1 MEEKI
6 STLLE
11 KYNYPEPRKRPKN
24 THANKNCQTQKK
36 PRERRGD
43 LGCLAATGV
52 AAYEYDGV
60 PIDLLHDGRLH
71 VGNGQ
76 PRPLLGSPQQGL
88 VRLLPLRPVLVQVLA
103 GFNSSN
109 WVRTR
114 VWSLVSLLKINTGTH
129 FCCCKSFDHGI
140 RF

>member
-1 MEEKI
+1 M
-6 STLLE
+6 
-11 KYNYPEPRKRPKN
+11 
-24 THANKNCQTQKK
+24 
-36 PRERRGD
+36 
-43 LGCLAATGV
+43 
-52 AAYEYDGV
+52 

-103 GFNSSN
+103 EFNSSN

-114 VWSLVSLLKINTGTH
+114 VWSLVSLLKTNTVPVHMLAVANLLIMESDFNYGAGAAH
-129 FCCCKSFDHGI
+129 F
-140 RF
+140 